1 MSANTLL
8 RITNLRAGYNTEP
21 IIRGATEQI
30 ERGEIITIIGPN
42 GAGKSTLLR
51 AIFGELRH
59 MGGSILFMNN
69 EVSGLPAS
77 KRQRLGIGFVPQ
89 GRCNFPLMSVHENLL
104 LGTHALPRTER
115 ERAIDRMMTLFPMLR
130 KRARVL
136 AGNLSGGEQQV
147 LEMAMVL
154 ETDPKLLLLDEP
166 SLGLSPKTM
175 GEVFDTI
182 QQIRKDGI
190 TVLIVEQNTAGALAI
205 SDRAW
210 VLELG
215 ALIASGTASEIA
227 NDSRI
232 RRAYLGAEHT

>member
-1 MSANTLL
+1 MSAATLL
-8 RITNLRAGYNTEP
+8 RFSNLHAGYNTEP
-21 IIRGATEQI
+21 IIRGATEQV
-30 ERGEIITIIGPN
+30 RHGEIITIIGPN

-51 AIFGELRH
+51 AIFGELHH
-59 MGGSILFMNN
+59 MSGSISFMDTD
-69 EVSGLPAS
+69 VSGLPS
-77 KRQRLGIGFVPQ
+77 TRRQRMGIGFVPQ
-89 GRCNFPLMSVHENLL
+89 GRCNFPLMTVQENLL
-104 LGTHALPRTER
+104 LGTHALPRAER
-115 ERAIDRMMTLFPMLR
+115 QRAIDRMMTLFPMLR
-130 KRARVL
+130 KRVRVL

-154 ETDPKLLLLDEP
+154 ETGPKLLLLDEP

-182 QQIRKDGI
+182 EQIRADGI

-215 ALIASGTASEIA
+215 TLIASGTASEIA

-232 RRAYLGAEHT
+232 RRAYLGAENA

>member
-1 MSANTLL
+1 
-8 RITNLRAGYNTEP
+8 
-21 IIRGATEQI
+21 
-30 ERGEIITIIGPN
+30 
-42 GAGKSTLLR
+42 
-51 AIFGELRH
+51 
-59 MGGSILFMNN
+59 
-69 EVSGLPAS
+69 
-77 KRQRLGIGFVPQ
+77 
-89 GRCNFPLMSVHENLL
+89 MSVHENLL
-104 LGTHALPRTER
+104 MGAHVLPRAQR
-115 ERAIDRMMTLFPMLR
+115 ARAVERALALFPMLR
-130 KRARVL
+130 RRVKVN

-154 ETDPKLLLLDEP
+154 ETGPELLLLDEP

-182 QQIRKDGI
+182 VKIRQDGI

-215 ALIASGTASEIA
+215 ALIAADTANNIA

-232 RRAYLGAEHT
+232 RRAYLGG